1 MKASAGFYKVVEKE
15 TPRVKSA
22 TFHPKKPVV
31 IVALHSGAIQEY
43 DYQLGL
49 LVHEFRDHT
58 GPVRAVVFHPLLNI
72 FASGGDDTK
81 IRVWDYH
88 TKRVMN
94 MLEGHKDYVR
104 SLDFHQSQ
112 PFLLSASDDQ
122 TVRVWNIQSR
132 RLLATLPGHT
142 HYVMCARF
150 FLDDFIVSG
159 SLDQTVRVWD
169 YKNINEKKGSILG
182 LPNVYVKQIL
192 DAHEKGIN
200 GIAVHQSTFATVSDD
215 KEVKVW
221 EFDGS
226 SVSEKEVLY
235 HHQGI
240 VSSVLITNRCL
251 ISNGEDGILAVHS
264 LDTKT
269 TRKFVIEGRFW
280 CLAGHEG
287 LYCAGHDTGFYVFS
301 LENTERVFCYDD
313 GLYYV
318 RDRSIYFNNFKTEER
333 IYVAPQEVV
342 GLQRASRTYEEEPAI
357 PQGVLRKNCLLVQ
370 YADTFDLIADGA
382 VAVSESGAG
391 LLYQGHVVLKRD
403 SFLYTVDLWGRSLAD
418 RAELACD
425 QIFRAHGCIVAVRGH
440 ALLLVSRGT
449 YQVTAFRNIGFDVKT
464 VVACETAIAV
474 VGRNDVLLLSYS
486 LAPIAAAQE
495 IAPINSGF
503 FSEDTFFYS
512 TIRQVKFLNSDSGI
526 LKSLDN
532 AFVFH
537 RDGDTMY
544 YLGREVGAAT
554 VDMTEFRFKAAVR
567 KNHDDGDIRA
577 IIESGDLPGLAPL
590 AFLMKNHRGDM
601 ALPYVTDPR
610 QKFELCLSNGRHLEA
625 LELCNEIGDEA
636 LYRKLA
642 DAALR
647 DCHTDIAESCLMR
660 LGDFQGLFMLYLCSR
675 QDAKIRDL
683 YSCAPLDVKV
693 GIAKYLRDDDFIIEA
708 LGGAAGCAGDKCVP
722 HSSRPA
728 SGDAPEAESTL
739 YSSELLLQK
748 RQAFGAA
755 DPDWRQALE
764 RALSLTTAGK
774 FNQALSLFR
783 SVLYTKI
790 DDEHVRREVGPY
802 IAGLSVEKRR
812 RKVQDPQRNIEMSL
826 YFSSLPLQEVHKT
839 LAMRSAM
846 KVLFRNGNIRDAKQ
860 MAQQLGAG
868 PDEVLES
875 TSDENRFEVVG
886 DVFCYDVCGF
896 RESGLQCPVCYAWCS
911 VGGVCACCEVG
922 LLQ

>member
-1 MKASAGFYKVVEKE
+1 MKASASFYKVVEKE

-88 TKRVMN
+88 AKRVIC

-112 PFLLSASDDQ
+112 PFLLSTSDDQ

-142 HYVMCARF
+142 HYVMCGRF

-169 YKNINEKKGSILG
+169 YRNINEKKGSILG

-200 GIAVHQSTFATVSDD
+200 GIAVHQNTFATVSDD

-221 EFDGS
+221 EFDGNT
-226 SVSEKEVLY
+226 VSEKEVFY

-240 VSSVLITNRCL
+240 VSSVLLINRCL
-251 ISNGEDGILAVHS
+251 ISNGEDGILAMHS
-264 LDTKT
+264 FDTKI

-280 CLAGHEG
+280 CLAGHKN

-301 LENTERVFCYDD
+301 LENTERIFCYDD

-318 RDRSIYFNNFKTEER
+318 RDKSIYFNNFRTEER
-333 IYVAPQEVV
+333 LYTAPQEVA
-342 GLQRASRTYEEEPAI
+342 GLQRASDIYEEEPAI

-370 YADTFDLIADGA
+370 YSDTFDLIVDGA
-382 VAVSESGAG
+382 VAISESGTG
-391 LLYQGHVVLKRD
+391 LLYKGHIVLKRD
-403 SFLYTVDLWGRSLAD
+403 SLLFTLDLSGRALAD
-418 RAELACD
+418 RVELACD
-425 QIFRAHGCIVAVRGH
+425 QIFRAHGCIIAVRGH
-440 ALLLVSRGT
+440 ALLLVSHSN
-449 YQVTAFRNIGFDVKT
+449 YQITNLRNISFDVKT

-474 VGRNDVLLLSYS
+474 IGRNDVLLLNYN
-486 LAPIAAAQE
+486 LAPIAAVQE

-503 FSEDTFFYS
+503 FSEGTFFYS
-512 TIRQVKFLNSDSGI
+512 TIRQIKFLNNDSGI
-526 LKSLDN
+526 LKSLDDS
-532 AFVFH
+532 FVFH
-537 RDGDTMY
+537 RDGNTMY
-544 YLGREVGAAT
+544 YLGREVGAT
-554 VDMTEFRFKAAVR
+554 TIDMTEFHFKAAVR
-567 KNHDDGDIRA
+567 KNYDDAEIRA

-610 QKFELCLSNGRHLEA
+610 QKLELCMSNGRYLEA
-625 LELCNEIGDEA
+625 LELCNDIGDET

-642 DAALR
+642 DAALK

-660 LGDFQGLFMLYLCSR
+660 LGDFQSLFMLYLCSR
-675 QDAKIRDL
+675 QDAKIREL
-683 YSCAPLDVKV
+683 YNCVPLEVKV
-693 GIAKYLRDDDFIIEA
+693 GIAKYLRDDNFVIEA
-708 LGGAAGCAGDKCVP
+708 LGGTAEKKYTSHKSKLTCEDASEAG
-722 HSSRPA
+722 
-728 SGDAPEAESTL
+728 STL
-739 YSSELLLQK
+739 YSMELLLQK
-748 RQAFGAA
+748 RQAFDTAEM
-755 DPDWRQALE
+755 DWRQAFE
-764 RALSLTTAGK
+764 KALCLTTEGK
-774 FNQALSLFR
+774 FNQALCLFR
-783 SVLYTKI
+783 SILYSKI
-790 DDEHVRREVGPY
+790 DDEHVRREIGPY
-802 IAGLSVEKRR
+802 IVGLSVERKR
-812 RKVQDPQRNIEMSL
+812 RKVQDPQKNVEMSL
-826 YFSSLPLQEVHKT
+826 YFSSLPLQEVHKM
-839 LAMRSAM
+839 LAMRSAV
-846 KVLFRNGNIRDAKQ
+846 KVLFKNGNIKDAKQ
-860 MAQQLGAG
+860 IAQQLGTG
-868 PDEVLES
+868 SDEGLENS
-875 TSDENRFEVVG
+875 SCENRFEVVG
-886 DVFCYDVCGF
+886 NVFCYDVCRF
-896 RESGLQCPVCYAWCS
+896 CESGHQCLVCYAWCS
-911 VGGVCACCEVG
+911 EKGVCACCEVG